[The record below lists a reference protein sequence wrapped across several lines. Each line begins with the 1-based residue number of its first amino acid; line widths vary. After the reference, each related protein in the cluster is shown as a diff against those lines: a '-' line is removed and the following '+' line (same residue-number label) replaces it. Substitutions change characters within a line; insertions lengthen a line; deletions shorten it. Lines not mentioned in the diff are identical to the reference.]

1 MKSKNFIEDRFREI
15 KNKNFLNYR
24 KLHEKEFALFKK
36 DFSIQI
42 SEALN
47 NLHKKKYSTKQWKI
61 LIGPYII
68 FFSNILF
75 KNYKTLKKIKKKKID
90 NTFFLK
96 IKQNDLIMYSMND
109 LPSFFHSN
117 AFI

>member
-61 LIGPYII
+61 LIGPWL
-68 FFSNILF
+68 NI
-75 KNYKTLKKIKKKKID
+75 TL
-90 NTFFLK
+90 NFFFL
-96 IKQNDLIMYSMND
+96 L
-109 LPSFFHSN
+109 
-117 AFI
+117 